1 MTLNQV
7 QQAQPHPS
15 PFPGFTLPRKPL
27 PTLSAVS
34 ASIALNYVLF
44 LELFSQG
51 LPADFLLCDL
61 HTCPHPYPISAFLS
75 LFLPNIYVLMFRP
88 TEYSLIC
95 INTIMYVDIIHRCR
109 TCLVVVEINVLF
121 LICFV
126 FSVSSPSSSPTSTRS
141 VNSSQFFLL
150 VAFPWEPCI
159 FLDCSLSGPT
169 MYLSQSLLPCHSGAF
184 LHFSPLWEFLCPGSH
199 AIFPELSES
208 ENRHKFVRLCMSE
221 NTCILVSH

>member
-61 HTCPHPYPISAFLS
+61 HTCPHPSPISAFLS

-88 TEYSLIC
+88 TQYSLIC

-126 FSVSSPSSSPTSTRS
+126 FSMSSPSSSPTSTRS

-159 FLDCSLSGPT
+159 FWTARCLDLLCICPSLFFPVILGLSFISLLCGNSCALDPMPFSLS
-169 MYLSQSLLPCHSGAF
+169 SQ
-184 LHFSPLWEFLCPGSH
+184 
-199 AIFPELSES
+199 
-208 ENRHKFVRLCMSE
+208 RVRTGINL
-221 NTCILVSH
+221 